1 MNHENHETAFP
12 HNDTSISSLYNTLL
26 AKVSEDKMLP
36 IDSPTVRKLYEE
48 ITKIPGSA
56 IASIWLISNGDLLLL
71 CAELKEDAV
80 KEYGKKYHLL
90 PLSPDCGL
98 FASPADTGTEEA

>member
-1 MNHENHETAFP
+1 MNYKNHEIAFTN
-12 HNDTSISSLYNTLL
+12 NDTGISSLYDALL
-26 AKVSEDKMLP
+26 TKVSEDKMLP

-48 ITKIPGSA
+48 ITEIPGSA
-56 IASIWLISNGDLLLL
+56 IASIWLISNGELLLL

-90 PLSPDCGL
+90 PLSPDCVL
-98 FASPADTGTEEA
+98 FTSPADAGTEKA

>member
-1 MNHENHETAFP
+1 MNYKNYEIAST
-12 HNDTSISSLYNTLL
+12 HNDTGISGLYDALL
-26 AKVSEDKMLP
+26 TKLSEDKMLP
-36 IDSPTVRKLYEE
+36 IDSPTVRKRYEE
-48 ITKIPGSA
+48 ITGIPGSA
-56 IASIWLISNGDLLLL
+56 IASIWLISNGELLL

-98 FASPADTGTEEA
+98 FAPPADAGTEKA

>member
-1 MNHENHETAFP
+1 MNYKNHEIAFA
-12 HNDTSISSLYNTLL
+12 HNNTGIPSLYDALL
-26 AKVSEDKMLP
+26 TKVREDKMLP

-48 ITKIPGSA
+48 ITEIPGSA
-56 IASIWLISNGDLLLL
+56 IASIWLISNGELLL
-71 CAELKEDAV
+71 CAELKADAV

-98 FASPADTGTEEA
+98 FTSPADAGTEEA

>member
-1 MNHENHETAFP
+1 MNHKNHEIAFA
-12 HNDTSISSLYNTLL
+12 HNNTGIPSLYDALL
-26 AKVSEDKMLP
+26 TKVSEDKMLP

-56 IASIWLISNGDLLLL
+56 IASIWLISNGELLLL

-98 FASPADTGTEEA
+98 FAPPAGAGTKEA